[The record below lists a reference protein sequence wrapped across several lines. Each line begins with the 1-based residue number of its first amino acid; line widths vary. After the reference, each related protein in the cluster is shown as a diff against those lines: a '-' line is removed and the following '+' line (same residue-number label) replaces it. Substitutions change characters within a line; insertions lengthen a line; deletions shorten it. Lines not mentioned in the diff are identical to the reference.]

1 MLGRLIHKEILDQI
15 LSLRF
20 VILAA
25 IGAFTIWLS
34 LYDGYA
40 NYQARL
46 KDYHTART
54 MTEERLRQ
62 YQNVDG
68 FTYRPLWEFSGVGFE
83 EHKPPTPLSIFARGL
98 EMTLG
103 RSIPTGYTKQQR
115 LRQSPVEAEPTLGVF
130 PPLDLGL
137 VVQLVLSLFVLL
149 LSYDAICGEK
159 EGGTLR
165 LISSFSLP
173 RSQLL
178 IGKSLGVLLP
188 VLAVFGL
195 PLLLGISSMLLVG
208 GIQLSGDEWIRLGLV
223 LLLFGVYLGV
233 MVLAGVAASS
243 ISYKSATSFILLLTF
258 WVVTVVVMPRI
269 SLIVADGILPAPSTH
284 EFQAKQKAMQRQT
297 MLKRR
302 AKLRE
307 WEGGWKNWWESPEGR
322 EAHTLKYTEIRD
334 EAQGEGRI
342 ERDRL
347 ESAFRNQYQN
357 RLNLAVV
364 IARISPAF
372 AFKNAAI
379 RLTGTGVARHERF
392 NRGFIAYHRGT
403 FLDWAREREDRNGLS
418 RSNPDKYGKPDWN
431 INGLPRFL
439 YREEWAD
446 EDVQTFL
453 VDACVLTLWGLLFF
467 ATAFM
472 AVSRYDLR

>member
-1 MLGRLIHKEILDQI
+1 
-15 LSLRF
+15 
-20 VILAA
+20 
-25 IGAFTIWLS
+25 
-34 LYDGYA
+34 
-40 NYQARL
+40 
-46 KDYHTART
+46 
-54 MTEERLRQ
+54 
-62 YQNVDG
+62 
-68 FTYRPLWEFSGVGFE
+68 
-83 EHKPPTPLSIFARGL
+83 
-98 EMTLG
+98 
-103 RSIPTGYTKQQR
+103 
-115 LRQSPVEAEPTLGVF
+115 
-130 PPLDLGL
+130 
-137 VVQLVLSLFVLL
+137 
-149 LSYDAICGEK
+149 
-159 EGGTLR
+159 
-165 LISSFSLP
+165 
-173 RSQLL
+173 
-178 IGKSLGVLLP
+178 
-188 VLAVFGL
+188 
-195 PLLLGISSMLLVG
+195 
-208 GIQLSGDEWIRLGLV
+208 
-223 LLLFGVYLGV
+223 